1 MFFLFILVI
10 LTILGI
16 AIYTSR
22 IGVEIENLQ
31 IDTQKPK
38 GQKINKE
45 SRIYIY
51 LLIFNK
57 IKLYKK
63 DIRNMDKQNIKFQN
77 KDIDIKFFKDRD
89 IKIDYKQLLEK
100 IDIYFEK
107 IDLNLQLS
115 TEDAALTAI
124 LTGIISASFG
134 IILKKPKYEVIP
146 IFSNKN
152 FLKIKLDCIFSV
164 HLMQYIYK
172 LMSNKIKDLG
182 KENLN
187 KKGKSGI
194 TIIPIS
200 RVCFGFAAG
209 GSEFSGETLKEYNK
223 KDKDEEIE
231 YKLPFGGG
239 AGAGI
244 SIHPVAF
251 LVIEGNNVKLMSVDH
266 ESCIDKLLDYV
277 PDLIQKMNDMF
288 NKNLKQKEVRTNKI
302 INEMRNRNSYTTT
315 NKPKSEEVR
324 GQEQKVADNEKMAMN
339 NEEDRFAEADG
350 EI

>member
-1 MFFLFILVI
+1 MSEHPIESLMMTTMSSIQNMVDVN
-10 LTILGI
+10 TI
-16 AIYTSR
+16 
-22 IGVEIENLQ
+22 IGEPIE
-31 IDTQKPK
+31 
-38 GQKINKE
+38 
-45 SRIYIY
+45 S
-51 LLIFNK
+51 
-57 IKLYKK
+57 
-63 DIRNMDKQNIKFQN
+63 
-77 KDIDIKFFKDRD
+77 
-89 IKIDYKQLLEK
+89 
-100 IDIYFEK
+100 
-107 IDLNLQLS
+107 
-115 TEDAALTAI
+115 
-124 LTGIISASFG
+124 
-134 IILKKPKYEVIP
+134 
-146 IFSNKN
+146 
-152 FLKIKLDCIFSV
+152 
-164 HLMQYIYK
+164 
-172 LMSNKIKDLG
+172 
-182 KENLN
+182 
-187 KKGKSGI
+187 KSGI

-251 LVIEGNNVKLMSVDH
+251 LVVEGNNVKLMSVEH

-324 GQEQKVADNEKMAMN
+324 GQEQKVSDNEKIAMN

>member
-1 MFFLFILVI
+1 MSEHPIESLMMTTMSSIQNMVDVN
-10 LTILGI
+10 TI
-16 AIYTSR
+16 
-22 IGVEIENLQ
+22 IGEPIE
-31 IDTQKPK
+31 
-38 GQKINKE
+38 
-45 SRIYIY
+45 S
-51 LLIFNK
+51 
-57 IKLYKK
+57 
-63 DIRNMDKQNIKFQN
+63 
-77 KDIDIKFFKDRD
+77 
-89 IKIDYKQLLEK
+89 
-100 IDIYFEK
+100 
-107 IDLNLQLS
+107 
-115 TEDAALTAI
+115 
-124 LTGIISASFG
+124 
-134 IILKKPKYEVIP
+134 
-146 IFSNKN
+146 
-152 FLKIKLDCIFSV
+152 
-164 HLMQYIYK
+164 
-172 LMSNKIKDLG
+172 
-182 KENLN
+182 
-187 KKGKSGI
+187 KSGI

-251 LVIEGNNVKLMSVDH
+251 LVVEGNNVKLMSVDH

-315 NKPKSEEVR
+315 NKTKSEEVR
-324 GQEQKVADNEKMAMN
+324 GQEQKVADNEKIAMN

>member
-1 MFFLFILVI
+1 MSEHPIESLMMTTMSSIQNMVDVN
-10 LTILGI
+10 TI
-16 AIYTSR
+16 
-22 IGVEIENLQ
+22 IGEPIE
-31 IDTQKPK
+31 
-38 GQKINKE
+38 
-45 SRIYIY
+45 S
-51 LLIFNK
+51 
-57 IKLYKK
+57 
-63 DIRNMDKQNIKFQN
+63 
-77 KDIDIKFFKDRD
+77 
-89 IKIDYKQLLEK
+89 
-100 IDIYFEK
+100 
-107 IDLNLQLS
+107 
-115 TEDAALTAI
+115 
-124 LTGIISASFG
+124 
-134 IILKKPKYEVIP
+134 
-146 IFSNKN
+146 KN
-152 FLKIKLDCIFSV
+152 
-164 HLMQYIYK
+164 
-172 LMSNKIKDLG
+172 
-182 KENLN
+182 
-187 KKGKSGI
+187 GI

-302 INEMRNRNSYTTT
+302 INEMRSRNSYTATS
-315 NKPKSEEVR
+315 KSKSEEVI

>member
-1 MFFLFILVI
+1 MSEHPIESLMMTTMSSIQNMVDVN
-10 LTILGI
+10 TI
-16 AIYTSR
+16 
-22 IGVEIENLQ
+22 IGEPIESK
-31 IDTQKPK
+31 T
-38 GQKINKE
+38 
-45 SRIYIY
+45 
-51 LLIFNK
+51 
-57 IKLYKK
+57 
-63 DIRNMDKQNIKFQN
+63 
-77 KDIDIKFFKDRD
+77 
-89 IKIDYKQLLEK
+89 
-100 IDIYFEK
+100 
-107 IDLNLQLS
+107 
-115 TEDAALTAI
+115 
-124 LTGIISASFG
+124 
-134 IILKKPKYEVIP
+134 
-146 IFSNKN
+146 
-152 FLKIKLDCIFSV
+152 
-164 HLMQYIYK
+164 
-172 LMSNKIKDLG
+172 
-182 KENLN
+182 
-187 KKGKSGI
+187 GI

-302 INEMRNRNSYTTT
+302 INEMRSRNSYTTT
-315 NKPKSEEVR
+315 NKSKSEEVI

>member
-1 MFFLFILVI
+1 MSEHPIESLMMTTMSSIQNMVDVN
-10 LTILGI
+10 TI
-16 AIYTSR
+16 
-22 IGVEIENLQ
+22 IGEPIE
-31 IDTQKPK
+31 
-38 GQKINKE
+38 
-45 SRIYIY
+45 S
-51 LLIFNK
+51 
-57 IKLYKK
+57 
-63 DIRNMDKQNIKFQN
+63 
-77 KDIDIKFFKDRD
+77 
-89 IKIDYKQLLEK
+89 
-100 IDIYFEK
+100 
-107 IDLNLQLS
+107 
-115 TEDAALTAI
+115 
-124 LTGIISASFG
+124 
-134 IILKKPKYEVIP
+134 
-146 IFSNKN
+146 
-152 FLKIKLDCIFSV
+152 
-164 HLMQYIYK
+164 
-172 LMSNKIKDLG
+172 
-182 KENLN
+182 
-187 KKGKSGI
+187 KSGI

-223 KDKDEEIE
+223 KNNDEEIE

-251 LVIEGNNVKLMSVDH
+251 LVVEGNNVKLMSVDH

-315 NKPKSEEVR
+315 NKTKSEEVR